1 MEKFKLW
8 LYDVWVWIASWFE
21 DHKRLYITHNQYNA
35 DGEIIDVL
43 EKAFDVR
50 KFHTIILF
58 NVQDCVCNYL
68 SSFKFI
74 FRLREQC
81 YLHVWRSLKIKLKC
95 AR

>member
-50 KFHTIILF
+50 KFRKISAKHMKFKTIEGKE
-58 NVQDCVCNYL
+58 V
-68 SSFKFI
+68 
-74 FRLREQC
+74 E
-81 YLHVWRSLKIKLKC
+81 IKTNNPMDYMLEDLD
-95 AR
+95 

>member
-43 EKAFDVR
+43 EKSFDVR
-50 KFHTIILF
+50 KFRKISAKHMK
-58 NVQDCVCNYL
+58 
-68 SSFKFI
+68 FKRI
-74 FRLREQC
+74 QGKE
-81 YLHVWRSLKIKLKC
+81 VEIKTNNPMDYMLEDLD
-95 AR
+95 